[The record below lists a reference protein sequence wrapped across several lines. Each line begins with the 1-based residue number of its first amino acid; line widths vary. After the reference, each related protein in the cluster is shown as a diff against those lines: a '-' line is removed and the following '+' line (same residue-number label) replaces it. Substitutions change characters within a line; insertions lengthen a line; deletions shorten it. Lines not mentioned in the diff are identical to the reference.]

1 MEDMQKKDEE
11 KYLGDIIS
19 ADGRNIKNVKA
30 RVVKGKGINKRIL
43 SILKGIPFGDF
54 YFEMAVILRESLLV
68 NSMLSNSESWYNV
81 SKAESVL
88 LETIDVQF

>member
-1 MEDMQKKDEE
+1 MEDVQKKDEE

-30 RVVKGKGINKRIL
+30 RVVKGKGIFNRIL
-43 SILKGIPFGDF
+43 SILEGIPFGDF

-68 NSMLSNSESWYNV
+68 SSMLSNSESWYNV
-81 SKAESVL
+81 SKEKITL
-88 LETIDVQF
+88 Y